1 MPTRLIEIT
10 KVEDDIKLKVK
21 ATKGS
26 PTEPYCALSYCWGG
40 EQSVKSTNELLPKW
54 EDSIPWADIPQTLR
68 DAVRVCCKLNIKY
81 LWVDALC
88 IVQDNP
94 DEKAV
99 EISQMQNVYCNSTLT
114 IAASRAAKVSEGFL
128 ADRSGTPFPD
138 EVFNF
143 PYKAKRLANLGSVTL
158 IRTQINPEPVDT
170 RGWCLQER
178 LLSPRTLEF
187 GSRQLRFICQHNPRG
202 ITDGW
207 RLKPEANDQRQDTLE
222 NIATLQADY
231 GAQSSNAQR
240 TNYSNAIET
249 WYRLVGVY
257 TNRHLTDPKDRI
269 LAISGIAERYGAIL
283 NDRYLAGLWRSS
295 LSRALYWTTSDIKA
309 ARPTQWQGPS
319 WSWTSVAAAV
329 SFPTPTD
336 IDGDH
341 EPQIVHVDLAL
352 CNPDHPFGAVLE
364 GSGRLVVKA
373 RLLPAVLQFAP
384 RMFSGVRTSVGS
396 IMMNSSSGDLFHT
409 DISVDSLS
417 EAEEAK
423 AENDAVLLELS
434 SSLTEWEWSSRGLIA
449 RSCGEDTFTRIGTFQ
464 YRTKN
469 DKKRKDSESLEEW
482 MKRADQEYNW
492 FGRVK
497 TEIYDII

>member
-1 MPTRLIEIT
+1 
-10 KVEDDIKLKVK
+10 
-21 ATKGS
+21 
-26 PTEPYCALSYCWGG
+26 
-40 EQSVKSTNELLPKW
+40 
-54 EDSIPWADIPQTLR
+54 
-68 DAVRVCCKLNIKY
+68 
-81 LWVDALC
+81 
-88 IVQDNP
+88 
-94 DEKAV
+94 
-99 EISQMQNVYCNSTLT
+99 MQNVYCNSTLT